1 MFFLLHIYIYICV
14 CVWVSSTAPPSKPSS
29 RQGSRN
35 LLRNLPGLW
44 VQGEPAIYDKLAF
57 NGDVMVIEWWFNGG
71 LIVIYWDVVG
81 FGWPRWFLTSLT
93 LDFVK

>member
-1 MFFLLHIYIYICV
+1 MYILYVIYM
-14 CVWVSSTAPPSKPSS
+14 WVSSTAPPSKPSS

-57 NGDVMVIEWWFNGG
+57 NGDVMVIEWCLNGDLLGCGGIWLATLVFN
-71 LIVIYWDVVG
+71 
-81 FGWPRWFLTSLT
+81 
-93 LDFVK
+93 